1 MHVLVVDKD
10 PTVSSFVSGLIRRW
24 GYEADESHSG
34 REALEMVGEKEFDLV
49 LMDVAMQDMNASD
62 LISRIKA
69 AMPFAGI
76 VTMTDRNSGELEN
89 AIRTLGIVYYMSKP
103 VNEQSLKE
111 ILDHMSLRKR
121 DASR

>member
-1 MHVLVVDKD
+1 MYVLVVDKD
-10 PTVSSFVSGLIRRW
+10 PTITSFVSGLIRRW
-24 GYEADESHSG
+24 GYEAYESHSG
-34 REALEMVGEKEFDLV
+34 KEALEMVGEKEFDLV
-49 LMDVAMQDMNASD
+49 LMDVGIQDMNARD
-62 LISRIKA
+62 LITGIKA
-69 AMPFAGI
+69 ASPLAGI
-76 VTMTDRNSGELEN
+76 VTMTDRNSGELEK